1 MQSNAERLRI
11 VMLTH
16 YFPPEVGAPQSR
28 LFELASRAAAA
39 GHSVTV
45 VTGFPNYPTGV
56 VPPAYRGRFRMEEK
70 LDGVRVIRTWV
81 YATPNRGF
89 VRRVLNH
96 LSFAASSLL
105 AVRRLGHVD
114 VFFVESPPLFIGLAA
129 LAYRHLGRAPY
140 IFNVSDIWPQSAVEL
155 GALRNGIAVR
165 LAEMLEMRLYRK
177 AARVSVV
184 TPGMIDKLAA
194 RGVPRE
200 KLFLLTN
207 GVDTQVYRPQTA
219 SVDLARSL
227 GLDER
232 KIFLYAGTHG
242 MAQGLGTVL
251 EAAKLTQSAD
261 VVYVLAGEGAEK
273 ESLVKRAESEGIANV
288 RFLPNQPR
296 SAMPDLLNLAYATI
310 VPLRRLDLF
319 KAALPSKM
327 FESMATAKPI
337 VASVWGEAAA
347 LVEAAG
353 CGLVTPPEDAAALR
367 DAVEKLAADPA
378 LAGELGENG
387 RRYVQANFDREI
399 LAARFIALL
408 QETAGATIRSAPMKR
423 VIDVIVSAG
432 GLVVTSPIILAAAI
446 AIKADSPGPVFYRG
460 PRVGKDGEAFG
471 ILKLRTMRA
480 ASGPAVTAGDDP
492 RITPVG
498 RFLRR
503 TKVDELPQLV
513 NVLRGEMSLVGPR
526 PEDPKYVAQYTP
538 EQRRVLAV
546 RPGITGPTA
555 LEFLDEEDLLR
566 GGDPES
572 VYVTDVMPQKLA
584 VDMHYVEHASFGDD
598 MRILGRTISTVVK
611 RIVRRGSA

>member
-1 MQSNAERLRI
+1 
-11 VMLTH
+11 
-16 YFPPEVGAPQSR
+16 
-28 LFELASRAAAA
+28 
-39 GHSVTV
+39 
-45 VTGFPNYPTGV
+45 
-56 VPPAYRGRFRMEEK
+56 
-70 LDGVRVIRTWV
+70 
-81 YATPNRGF
+81 
-89 VRRVLNH
+89 
-96 LSFAASSLL
+96 
-105 AVRRLGHVD
+105 
-114 VFFVESPPLFIGLAA
+114 
-129 LAYRHLGRAPY
+129 
-140 IFNVSDIWPQSAVEL
+140 
-155 GALRNGIAVR
+155 
-165 LAEMLEMRLYRK
+165 
-177 AARVSVV
+177 
-184 TPGMIDKLAA
+184 
-194 RGVPRE
+194 
-200 KLFLLTN
+200 
-207 GVDTQVYRPQTA
+207 
-219 SVDLARSL
+219 
-227 GLDER
+227 
-232 KIFLYAGTHG
+232 
-242 MAQGLGTVL
+242 
-251 EAAKLTQSAD
+251 
-261 VVYVLAGEGAEK
+261 
-273 ESLVKRAESEGIANV
+273 
-288 RFLPNQPR
+288 
-296 SAMPDLLNLAYATI
+296 MPDLLNLAYATI

-378 LAGELGENG
+378 HARQLGENG

-408 QETAGATIRSAPMKR
+408 RETAGATIRSHAPMKR
-423 VIDVIVSAG
+423 TVDVIVSAG
-432 GLVVTSPIILAAAI
+432 GLVVTSPILLAAAI

-460 PRVGKDGEAFG
+460 PRVGKDGQAFG

-513 NVLRGEMSLVGPR
+513 NVLKGEMSLVGPR
-526 PEDPKYVAQYTP
+526 PEDPKYVARYTP

-555 LEFLDEEDLLR
+555 LEFLDEEDRLR

-584 VDMHYVEHASFGDD
+584 VDLQYVEHASFGGD
-598 MRILGRTISTVVK
+598 MRILGRTLSTVVK
-611 RIVRRGSA
+611 RIVRRGSV